1 MLSHAIASHNR
12 RGTPIYL
19 RGTCKPIGIVHG
31 DTFTKSIDGSKHML
45 RQPKAIAFDV
55 STLDDAES
63 IGATNAA
70 ITDRDTGLTYYAS
83 IADIRR
89 YGFSVMRGHGRQIAL
104 PIDRW
109 SIDGEPPAAER
120 QAAQSNKERNNLQL
134 GLFGGVA

>member
-1 MLSHAIASHNR
+1 MLSHAITSHNR

-89 YGFSVMRGHGRQIAL
+89 YGFSVVRGFGRQIAL
-104 PIDRW
+104 PL
-109 SIDGEPPAAER
+109 SAYSVDGDPPAVRPGQPVTNAER
-120 QAAQSNKERNNLQL
+120 KELQMA
-134 GLFGGVA
+134 LFGGAA

>member
-1 MLSHAIASHNR
+1 MLSHVVKSHNR

-19 RGTCKPIGIVHG
+19 RGTCKPVGVVHG
-31 DTFTKSIDGSKHML
+31 DTFVKSIDGSKHML

-55 STLDDAES
+55 STLEDAES

-70 ITDRDTGLTYYAS
+70 ITDRDTGLTYYANF
-83 IADIRR
+83 DTIRR
-89 YGFSVMRGHGRQIAL
+89 YGFPVIRGHGRQIAL

-109 SIDGEPPAAER
+109 SIDGEPPAAEH

-134 GLFGGVA
+134 GLFGGAS